1 MKTMKSSQEMQ
12 VRRLVALM
20 SISDYIIQHC
30 SAEGGPAMVVI
41 QTQASVLKK
50 QFIQKS
56 VFFMKVLYEIIK
68 KVLSSFTFSLMS
80 LQTLISFFCEAQNNN
95 V

>member
-1 MKTMKSSQEMQ
+1 
-12 VRRLVALM
+12 VALM

-50 QFIQKS
+50 QF
-56 VFFMKVLYEIIK
+56 
-68 KVLSSFTFSLMS
+68 SLM
-80 LQTLISFFCEAQNNN
+80 
-95 V
+95 